1 MCNILI
7 IKVFIINQ
15 NCLGKRSMK
24 LKNLFMVITA
34 VFFTSMVTSQEGL
47 PIYTDYLTD
56 NYYLIHPSM
65 AGAANCAKIRL
76 TARQQWFGQ
85 DDAPKL
91 LTVSGNGRIGD
102 SPSAIGGIMFTDKN
116 GYHSQSG
123 AYFTYAHH
131 LMFSRSEV
139 DLNMLSFGLS
149 AGFIQYKLDETTFLF
164 DGPDPIIDGI
174 VQSATNF
181 NIDFGFSYHFL
192 DFYAHGTVK
201 NILENAGVNNDIE
214 ITSNLRRYL
223 LSVGGVFSKFGSSWS
238 FEPSLMFQHKDG
250 TQESSIDLNAKAYK
264 EMDFGTIWA
273 GLSYR
278 TSLDG
283 AEFLTASGAVSSQ
296 KLQQITPIVGVNYN
310 SFMFAYNYT
319 YQSNALVFTNGGFHQ
334 FTLGYNFNCRREAY
348 DCKCPA
354 VN

>member
-1 MCNILI
+1 M
-7 IKVFIINQ
+7 KV
-15 NCLGKRSMK
+15 KY
-24 LKNLFMVITA
+24 
-34 VFFTSMVTSQEGL
+34 VFFVLIFVLGTKMSKAQEGL

-65 AGAANCAKIRL
+65 AGVANCAKLRL

-85 DDAPKL
+85 SDAPKL
-91 LTVSGNGRIGD
+91 LTISANSRIGD
-102 SPSAIGGIMFTDKN
+102 GPSGVGAIAFTDKN

-123 AYFTYAHH
+123 AYLTYAHH
-131 LMFSRSEV
+131 LMFSRTEV

-149 AGFIQYKLDETTFLF
+149 AGFLQYKLDETTFLF
-164 DGPDPIIDGI
+164 DGPDPIIEGV

-181 NIDFGFSYHFL
+181 NIDFGFSYQFL
-192 DFYAHGTVK
+192 DFYMHGTIK
-201 NILENAGVNNDIE
+201 NLLENSGVNNDIE

-223 LSVGGVFSKFGSSWS
+223 LSVGGVFGQLGGSWS
-238 FEPSLMFQHKDG
+238 YEPSLMFQYKDG
-250 TQESSIDLNAKAYK
+250 TQEAILDINGKVYKDVEFGSIW
-264 EMDFGTIWA
+264 G

-283 AEFLTASGAVSSQ
+283 AEYLTNNNTVSSQ
-296 KLQQITPIVGVNYN
+296 KLQQLSPILGVNYKQ
-310 SFMFAYNYT
+310 FMFAYNYT
-319 YQSNALVFTNGGFHQ
+319 YQTNSLVFTNGGFHQ
-334 FTLGYNFNCRREAY
+334 FTIGFNFNCRREPY